1 MVKKKKKMHN
11 IVLFD
16 MDGTLTP
23 PRKPIEDDVIQALKE
38 LLSVTKVGLVT
49 GSGYEYVK
57 QQCAS
62 FLSSDISL
70 ENFYILPCNG
80 TQKYSLR
87 DGKWVQDFSLNMRQ
101 SIGDRDYNYLV
112 RELLYH
118 QYLCSLTSN
127 GYGFNLAGN
136 FIAYRDSMLNW
147 SPTGRSANHNDRELF
162 VEADKQFGIRKK
174 VYKKLTSNER
184 LSQKLS
190 FSMGGSTSIDI
201 YPHGWDKTY
210 ALNHFEDH
218 NYWFVGDRCTMDAGN
233 DKPIYDKVNELFPG
247 QAFEVEETAQTIEII
262 KNIIKNL

>member
-1 MVKKKKKMHN
+1 MMKKKQKMHN

-23 PRKPIEDDVIQALKE
+23 PRKPIEEDVIRALKE
-38 LLSVTKVGLVT
+38 LLSITKVGLVT

-57 QQCAS
+57 QQCES
-62 FLSSDISL
+62 FFNSDISL

-80 TQKYSLR
+80 TQKYLLQ
-87 DGKWVQDFSLNMRQ
+87 GGQWVQDFSLNMRE

-118 QYLCSLTSN
+118 QYMCSLTSN

-147 SPTGRSANHNDRELF
+147 SPTGRSANHSDRELF
-162 VEADKQFGIRKK
+162 VKSDNEFGIRKK
-174 VYKKLTSNER
+174 VFKKLVSDER
-184 LSQKLS
+184 LSKKLS

-218 NYWFVGDRCTMDAGN
+218 NYWFVGDRCTIETGN

-247 QAFEVEETAQTIEII
+247 QAFEVEDTAQTIKII
-262 KNIIKNL
+262 NNIIKNL